1 MARSRRDLAI
11 LARIGAK
18 FRNFTPTYPHPDV
31 FALGKVA
38 DFAPWSLG
46 ILRIAIGE
54 WTIVRRQV
62 LLSVSL
68 LETGRV
74 VAPNTS

>member
-18 FRNFTPTYPHPDV
+18 FRNFTPTDPHHDV

-38 DFAPWSLG
+38 EFAP
-46 ILRIAIGE
+46 RIRE
-54 WTIVRRQV
+54 TVVV
-62 LLSVSL
+62 LW
-68 LETGRV
+68 V
-74 VAPNTS
+74 VNGDVGDGWWRG